1 MRQIPYAEEFPVTF
15 MLPSW
20 RKPIPGMGSTEW
32 LPLEEQSMERGKN
45 SDLTVKKYDKYAL
58 SQMIKVKI
66 NSVKSC

>member
-20 RKPIPGMGSTEW
+20 RKPIPGMGSAEW

-45 SDLTVKKYDKYAL
+45 SDLTVKK
-58 SQMIKVKI
+58 
-66 NSVKSC
+66 